1 VIRKG
6 EEADINIEDLLVGD
20 LVKIKPGMSIPVDG
34 LLIKG
39 SGVACDE
46 AAMTGES
53 DEMNKDVLKNCLLKH
68 EEVLEEERE
77 T

>member
-1 VIRKG
+1 
-6 EEADINIEDLLVGD
+6 
-20 LVKIKPGMSIPVDG
+20 MSIPVDG

>member
-1 VIRKG
+1 M
-6 EEADINIEDLLVGD
+6 N
-20 LVKIKPGMSIPVDG
+20 IPVDA

-53 DEMNKDVLKNCLLKH
+53 DEMIKDSLKNCLYKH
-68 EEVLEEERE
+68 EEVLEEEKE
-77 T
+77 L